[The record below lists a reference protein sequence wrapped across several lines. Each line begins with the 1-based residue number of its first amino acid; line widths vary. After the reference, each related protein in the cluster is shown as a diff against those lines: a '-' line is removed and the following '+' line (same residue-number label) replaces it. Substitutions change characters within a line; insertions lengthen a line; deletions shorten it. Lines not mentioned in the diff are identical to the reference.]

1 MAFKLV
7 SSSPPN
13 FDLADPRI
21 SRKEFDEA
29 VANPGRRAT
38 PEELD
43 ELVDVLKDAL
53 RKE

>member
-1 MAFKLV
+1 MPFTLAH
-7 SSSPPN
+7 STPPN
-13 FDLADPRI
+13 FDLADPRV
-21 SRKEFDEA
+21 SRKEFDDA